1 MKSPPTPWRAIATI
15 RSVKGV
21 VLILG
26 SERFLARQAVERVLA
41 GNPEL
46 EVTRYGGEG
55 TLPSQVLDDIRTP
68 TLFGGGR
75 LVVVDDAGDLL
86 KGALEAFAAYA
97 ERPTP
102 GALLVLVA
110 HGLDGR
116 LKGAKQLKEA
126 AELIECEPPRPWE
139 LAKWIRERARDAYG
153 VQCGDAAA
161 GALRRLVGDDLGLLD
176 AALARLREQLAPR
189 IFLRPEDI
197 EGSTED
203 HRSPAIFEPGNALE
217 EGDLRT
223 ALCAVASAFEEG
235 IRINEDVVA
244 EEGAVASILLDNMH
258 RAYVKLLRYHLHRK
272 FGASEEEA
280 ARRAGCSPK
289 QISFFVP
296 RARKHSLDTLV
307 ARHAHFAEADAAI
320 KGNGAAGGRQTLEKL
335 LLALLG

>member
-1 MKSPPTPWRAIATI
+1 M
-15 RSVKGV
+15 KGV

-26 SERFLARQAVERVLA
+26 PERFLARQAVEGVLA
-41 GNPEL
+41 RNPGL
-46 EVTRYGGEG
+46 EVTRYTGEG
-55 TLPSQVLDDIRTP
+55 TLPSQVLDDVRTP

-97 ERPTP
+97 AHPTP
-102 GALLVLVA
+102 AALLVLVA

-126 AELIECEPPRPWE
+126 AEVIPCEAPRPYE
-139 LAKWIRERARDAYG
+139 LARWIRERARDAYG
-153 VQCGDAAA
+153 LQAGDAAA

-176 AALARLREQLAPR
+176 AALARLREQLLPR
-189 IFLRPEDI
+189 VFLRPEDI

-217 EGDLRT
+217 EGDLPA
-223 ALCAVASAFEEG
+223 ALRAVASAFEEG

-244 EEGAVASILLDNMH
+244 EDGAIATILLDHMH
-258 RAYVKLLRYHLHRK
+258 RSYVRLLRYHLHRK
-272 FGASEEEA
+272 FGASEDEA

-289 QISFFVP
+289 QVGFFVP
-296 RARKHSLDTLV
+296 RARKHRLDALA

-320 KGNGAAGGRQTLEKL
+320 KGNSAADGRQTLEKL